1 VPAENSVQFYLALRK
16 AGVPA
21 ELHIF
26 EPGAHGVGLAM
37 NDPVLD
43 AWPPLLSTWLRTR
56 GLLTPAAATTPAT
69 GRGQ

>member
-1 VPAENSVQFYLALRK
+1 VPPENSVLFYMALRK

-43 AWPPLLSTWLRTR
+43 KWPALLSQWLRAH
-56 GLLTPAAATTPAT
+56 GWLTPAAP
-69 GRGQ
+69 